1 MNAKTLRIPPAAP
14 PSPAANTPT
23 PRIPQPASAG
33 RVLRRAGALAGNGV
47 AGGGLPMAGVFEDM
61 KGRHP

>member
-33 RVLRRAGALAGNGV
+33 RALTQGRGARRRWWRRRRDAVLGMF
-47 AGGGLPMAGVFEDM
+47 PE
-61 KGRHP
+61 K